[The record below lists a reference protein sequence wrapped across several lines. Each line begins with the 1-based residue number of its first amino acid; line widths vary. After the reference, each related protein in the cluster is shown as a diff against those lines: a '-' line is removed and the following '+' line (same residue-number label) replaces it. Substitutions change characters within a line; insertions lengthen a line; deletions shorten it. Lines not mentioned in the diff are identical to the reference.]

1 MSSTQPEAVTKN
13 GEEAISSDLNS
24 LSLEQT
30 ESSARVDYL
39 EWNEY
44 FMAVSFLSALRSKDP
59 STQVGLLFKCNA
71 NRKPTSAHIINRNVV
86 ASLISL
92 VP

>member
-1 MSSTQPEAVTKN
+1 MSNTTSSTEPEAVTSN

-59 STQVGLLFKCNA
+59 STQVGLMFN
-71 NRKPTSAHIINRNVV
+71 
-86 ASLISL
+86 
-92 VP
+92 